1 MELVICTIVCV
12 CFLCLLICLFPVR
25 SQHVRRPY
33 ASSSKLSKTKRI
45 AVSDSQEDSQL
56 QRESVPNK
64 KHVSFAE
71 SNDTGDALEP
81 HGERKMI
88 PNKRHKSYV
97 EDTVN
102 DTTTRS
108 TGDGGSGHSLL
119 KRPLHNSYVMMKN
132 VDAAPSGDLS
142 YSKES
147 LEEKLSNERMTRF
160 ATNMN
165 YTSSLNKF
173 IEYQERDFLDTVK
186 VGDPNVRP
194 IGGSFGCKVPS
205 GSY

>member
-25 SQHVRRPY
+25 SQSVHRPG
-33 ASSSKLSKTKRI
+33 ASSSKLSQTKRI
-45 AVSDSQEDSQL
+45 AVSDSQE
-56 QRESVPNK
+56 QRKSVPNK

-71 SNDTGDALEP
+71 SNTHS
-81 HGERKMI
+81 HGEREMI
-88 PNKRHKSYV
+88 PNRRHKSYV
-97 EDTVN
+97 EEDKVD

-108 TGDGGSGHSLL
+108 AGDESSGHSIL
-119 KRPLHNSYVMMKN
+119 KRPLHNSYVMVKN

-160 ATNMN
+160 AMNTN

-194 IGGSFGCKVPS
+194 IGGSFGCKIPS